1 LRCAAS
7 AGKTPSALDGQD
19 FAVLYQL
26 LPDGALE
33 TCAAGKE
40 KIRALLGEPVRAPRA
55 ALEAS
60 AGHNVQMSWRRP
72 MHMTTKCSRPFVGT
86 IKWHRAAWRKPLQH
100 GPHHGP
106 HRTAHKSEHMRKQC
120 AQTPRLARKQSS
132 AQMHNCADTHT
143 RGRTNAQTHARASE
157 RIRTTHHKP
166 LESCREIS
174 HPNALAKRICSSA
187 RTSMNSHAQAH
198 ARHIHLRAHRIH
210 TGRHSGKQ
218 ALNPC
223 AHTLHH
229 TQHTD
234 THAQH
239 TTHRTPRTSSTCV
252 AQHTDGTKRA
262 HTLTHYATHARTR
275 SNAYNW
281 AHTCAHTHHKDTHAH
296 KHTETN
302 AR

>member
-1 LRCAAS
+1 VLSSRCAAS

-132 AQMHNCADTHT
+132 AQMHNCADTCESKRTHT
-143 RGRTNAQTHARASE
+143 HHTPQTTRIMPRNLTPECARKAHLLKCAHEHELARTSARAAHTPARTQNPHWATLGQASTQPMCTHTTPHTAH
-157 RIRTTHHKP
+157 RHPRTTHHAP
-166 LESCREIS
+166 
-174 HPNALAKRICSSA
+174 HTP
-187 RTSMNSHAQAH
+187 
-198 ARHIHLRAHRIH
+198 HIFHMRRA
-210 TGRHSGKQ
+210 
-218 ALNPC
+218 
-223 AHTLHH
+223 
-229 TQHTD
+229 
-234 THAQH
+234 
-239 TTHRTPRTSSTCV
+239 THRW
-252 AQHTDGTKRA
+252 H
-262 HTLTHYATHARTR
+262 
-275 SNAYNW
+275 
-281 AHTCAHTHHKDTHAH
+281 
-296 KHTETN
+296 
-302 AR
+302 